1 MENKIIK
8 DVPTE
13 IIVLD
18 EQEVEHLDNPN
29 LVPTDLESAVYGNP
43 NLEFKDKQNEVKER
57 IVTALRTNKTRSAR
71 ANYKKGVQNATK
83 ALLDG
88 TYCALT
94 DGSVMSGAEI
104 IAVNIFQRA
113 LYSDDSAKLLLK
125 LSGDLDTK
133 EQSEG
138 ASYEDFIKNVKPQ
151 F

>member
-8 DVPTE
+8 DVPTD

-18 EQEVEHLDNPN
+18 EQEVEQLDNPN
-29 LVPTDLESAVYGNP
+29 LVPTDMQNALYGNP
-43 NLEFKDKQNEVKER
+43 DLEFKERQNEVTKR
-57 IVTALRTNKTRSAR
+57 VVSTLKANRTKKSR
-71 ANYKKGVQNATK
+71 AKYKKGVQEATK

-133 EQSEG
+133 EQDES